1 MLRNIFTKSLRDQRK
16 SLTFWGIGIAA
27 LSLVTVLF
35 YPSIREVPDFSKL
48 LEDSDALARVFT
60 GGFTDLTSP
69 EGYLNSQL
77 YSLMVPIL
85 FLVYA
90 IGQGSGTI
98 AGEEERGTL
107 DILLSNP
114 TTRVQVLVHKFAAI
128 IASILALA
136 FVLWVSVA
144 VGGAIVNMDL
154 SLGGTAQVTLSAMLL
169 GTVFG
174 TLALALG
181 SATGKRG
188 LSIGIT
194 GAVALAAY
202 LLYALAPLVE
212 GLKVTEKFSPFYY
225 YIGADPLVN
234 GLNPLHGAALI
245 AMTLAL
251 LAVAIITFER
261 RDLGV

>member
-16 SLTFWGIGIAA
+16 SLTFWGIGVAA

-35 YPSIREVPDFSKL
+35 YPSVKEVQEFSKL
-48 LEDSDALARVFT
+48 FEETEALARLFA

-77 YSLMVPIL
+77 FSLMVPIL

-114 TTRVQVLVHKFAAI
+114 TTRFQVLVQKFLSML
-128 IASILALA
+128 ASILALA
-136 FVLWVSVA
+136 FVLWVGVV
-144 VGGAIVNMDL
+144 VGAAIVGMDL
-154 SLGGTAQVTLSAMLL
+154 SLVGAAQVTLSAMLL

-174 TLALALG
+174 ALALALG

-188 LSIGIT
+188 SSIGIT
-194 GAVALAAY
+194 GALALAAY

-212 GLKVTEKFSPFYY
+212 GLKVTEKISPFYY
-225 YIGADPLVN
+225 YIAADPLVN
-234 GLNPLHGAALI
+234 GLNPVHVAVLI
-245 AMTLAL
+245 AMTIAL

-261 RDLGV
+261 RDLAV